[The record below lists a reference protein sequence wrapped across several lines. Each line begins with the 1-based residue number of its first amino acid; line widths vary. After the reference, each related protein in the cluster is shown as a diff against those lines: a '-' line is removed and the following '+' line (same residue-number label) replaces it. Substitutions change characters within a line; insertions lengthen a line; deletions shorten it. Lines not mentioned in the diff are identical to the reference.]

1 MKNIILSLT
10 FSLSYL
16 LTSFAQGGFE
26 GKIVLRAENGVTKE
40 TSDITWYLKNGQH
53 LLSYVNSGTPSSGNY
68 SLLSK
73 QGKLEMLSEKGRLE
87 IPVASLKKP
96 DYDFT
101 NYKLLNKEGN
111 KMVNEFMCVK
121 YMLESGNNTAEVW
134 MADDA
139 DIHIKDF
146 PEVMQSSLLT
156 VCDNLHQGGIPVQI
170 LVKDKAGK
178 LLFSQSIT
186 YILKCDVSDEKF
198 K

>member
-1 MKNIILSLT
+1 MKKAILFLT
-10 FSLSYL
+10 FSLSYF
-16 LTSFAQGGFE
+16 LTSFAQSTFE

-40 TSDITWYLKNGQH
+40 TSDITWYMKNGQH
-53 LLSYVNSGTPSSGNY
+53 LLNYVNTGSGVNSTY

-73 QGKLEMLSEKGRLE
+73 EGKLEMINERGRVN
-87 IPVASLKKP
+87 IPGNSLKKQ
-96 DYDFT
+96 DFDFT
-101 NYKLLNKEGN
+101 TYKLLNKEGN

-121 YMLESGNNTAEVW
+121 YTIESGNTVAEVW

-156 VCDNLHQGGIPVQI
+156 VCDNLHQGGIPVQ
-170 LVKDKAGK
+170 LFVKEKTGK
-178 LLFSQSIT
+178 LMMSQTIT
-186 YILKCDVSDEKF
+186 YIMPCKVDDGKF